1 MLPHM
6 VKHLNTF
13 ANLTLAA
20 ESMESVLA
28 DGFQMWVA

>member
-1 MLPHM
+1 MLPRM

-13 ANLTLAA
+13 ADLTRAA
-20 ESMESVLA
+20 ESMESFFA

>member
-1 MLPHM
+1 MLPRV
-6 VKHLNTF
+6 VKRLNTF

-20 ESMESVLA
+20 ESMESVFA